1 MNFDLT
7 EDQQSIQAAIEKICP
22 EARNLLIVPENGK
35 HGSFYLASLAPEWP
49 IGAPPPDPLWGTLIT
64 LVIVS
69 VLAVS
74 GIYLLR
80 TPLLSG
86 RFTIPARMR
95 SHPFVL
101 GALLLV
107 LFLLP
112 VTVMMHDFWKAVDP
126 EAKQTE
132 MISFNKN
139 LALIGG
145 ALILFY
151 FVNVTQSVPLG
162 LTGPLFPA
170 W

>member
-1 MNFDLT
+1 MDVVF
-7 EDQQSIQAAIEKICP
+7 
-22 EARNLLIVPENGK
+22 LIGRI
-35 HGSFYLASLAPEWP
+35 L
-49 IGAPPPDPLWGTLIT
+49 
-64 LVIVS
+64 
-69 VLAVS
+69 LAVLFVMSAVGHFTAADGMAQYAAAKKVPAAKLAVVGS
-74 GIYLLR
+74 GVVALLGG
-80 TPLLSG
+80 LSLILG
-86 RFTIPARMR
+86 VWID
-95 SHPFVL
+95 L

-112 VTVMMHDFWKAVDP
+112 VTLMMHDFWKAVDP